1 MITESNELVS
11 ICKRQMNEM
20 GYAPR
25 YKERIFSKLD
35 VFLSWVLKENL
46 CDYSPGVGKRCILN
60 FLRNY
65 YSIDPLDLKP
75 INKSLQY

>member
-11 ICKRQMNEM
+11 ICKRQMNAM
-20 GYAPR
+20 GYAPA
-25 YKERIFSKLD
+25 YKVRIFSKLD

-65 YSIDPLDLKP
+65 YSIDLRDRKD
-75 INKSLQY
+75 IGKSL